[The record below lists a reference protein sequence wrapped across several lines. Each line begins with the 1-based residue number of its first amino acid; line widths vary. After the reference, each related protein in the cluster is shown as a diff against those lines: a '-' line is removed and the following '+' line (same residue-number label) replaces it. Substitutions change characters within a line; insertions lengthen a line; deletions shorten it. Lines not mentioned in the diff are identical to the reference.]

1 MIGRI
6 GEKYG
11 VIICP
16 TCDGQG
22 YIYDWRECPE
32 CSGKGEIIVS
42 RVEFPCSFT
51 FDKTPDRF
59 AWRGYLYALAF
70 SLALVAAAYFIVRAL

>member
-1 MIGRI
+1 MSGRI
-6 GEKYG
+6 GDEYD
-11 VIICP
+11 VISCP
-16 TCDGQG
+16 SCTSGYVDGWRQCD
-22 YIYDWRECPE
+22 E
-32 CSGKGEIIVS
+32 CSGLGKVIVPRVKFS
-42 RVEFPCSFT
+42 RKFT

>member
-1 MIGRI
+1 MSGRI
-6 GEKYG
+6 GDEYDI
-11 VIICP
+11 VDCAA
-16 TCDGQG
+16 CDRG
-22 YIYDWRECPE
+22 YNGWRQCSQ
-32 CSGKGEIIVS
+32 CSGLGKVIVPRVKFS
-42 RVEFPCSFT
+42 RKFT